1 MDNQEPILIAIA
13 DDHAVVRDSISNM
26 VSNFPQFE
34 VGIKAKHGKDLIEQ
48 LAKAKKLPEI
58 CILDVQMPE
67 MNGYET
73 IEYIK
78 KKWPDIKVLALSMLE
93 DEFAIIRMLK
103 MGASGYL
110 SKASDLEELQK
121 ALIYLNERGYYSS
134 EFIAS
139 NYFRTIKNDKPA
151 TSNITQRQMEFL
163 KYCCTE
169 LSMKEIAAKM
179 HISTSTAL
187 SYRNALCD
195 KLDLTTRQGLAI
207 YAIKSGIVSF
217 DDLLLEE

>member
-1 MDNQEPILIAIA
+1 MTEQAAILIAIA

-26 VSNFPQFE
+26 VSGGGKFK
-34 VGIKAKHGKDLIEQ
+34 VIIKAGNGRELIEQ
-48 LAKAKKLPEI
+48 LAKANPLPEI
-58 CILDVQMPE
+58 CILDIQMPE

-73 IEYIK
+73 MEYIRQH
-78 KKWPDIKVLALSMLE
+78 WPDLKVLALSMLE

-103 MGASGYL
+103 LGACGYL

-121 ALIYLNERGYYSS
+121 ALIYIHERGYYSS

-139 NYFRTIKNDKPA
+139 NYLRSIKHNHPA
-151 TSNITQRQMEFL
+151 TINITDRQMEFL

-169 LSMKEIAAKM
+169 LSMKEIADKM
-179 HISTSTAL
+179 SISTSTAL

-195 KLDLTTRQGLAI
+195 KLGLTTRQGLAI

-217 DDLLLEE
+217 EDL

>member
-1 MDNQEPILIAIA
+1 MTEPAILIAIA

-26 VSNFPQFE
+26 VSGFGKFR
-34 VGIKAKHGKDLIEQ
+34 VIIKAGNGKELIEQ
-48 LAKAKKLPEI
+48 LKKANPFPEI
-58 CILDVQMPE
+58 CILDIQMPE

-73 IEYIK
+73 MEYIRK
-78 KKWPDIKVLALSMLE
+78 HWPDLKVLALSMLE

-103 MGASGYL
+103 LGASGYL
-110 SKASDLEELQK
+110 SKASDMEELQK
-121 ALIYLNERGYYSS
+121 ALVYIHEKGYYSS

-139 NYFRTIKNDKPA
+139 NYFRSIKNDKQP
-151 TSNITQRQMEFL
+151 TINITDRQMEFL

-169 LSMKEIAAKM
+169 LSMKEIADKM
-179 HISTSTAL
+179 SISTSTAL

-195 KLDLTTRQGLAI
+195 KLNLTTRQGLAI

-217 DDLLLEE
+217 EDL

>member
-1 MDNQEPILIAIA
+1 MTEPAILIAIA

-26 VSNFPQFE
+26 VSGFGKFR
-34 VGIKAKHGKDLIEQ
+34 VIIKAGNGKELIEQ
-48 LAKAKKLPEI
+48 LKKANPFPEI
-58 CILDVQMPE
+58 CILDIQMPE

-73 IEYIK
+73 MEYIRK
-78 KKWPDIKVLALSMLE
+78 HWPDLKVLALSMLE

-103 MGASGYL
+103 LGASGYL
-110 SKASDLEELQK
+110 SKASDMEELQK
-121 ALIYLNERGYYSS
+121 ALVYIHEKGYYSS

-139 NYFRTIKNDKPA
+139 NYFRSIKNDKPP
-151 TSNITQRQMEFL
+151 TTNITDRQMEFL

-169 LSMKEIAAKM
+169 LSMKEIADKM
-179 HISTSTAL
+179 SISTSTAL

-195 KLDLTTRQGLAI
+195 KLNLTTRQGLAI

-217 DDLLLEE
+217 EDL

>member
-1 MDNQEPILIAIA
+1 MTEQPPVLIAIA

-26 VSNFPQFE
+26 VSAFGTFR
-34 VGIKAKHGKDLIEQ
+34 VSVKAGNGKELIE
-48 LAKAKKLPEI
+48 LLKVANPFPEI
-58 CILDVQMPE
+58 CILDIQMPE

-73 IEYIK
+73 MEYIRK
-78 KKWPDIKVLALSMLE
+78 HWPDLKVLALSMLE

-103 MGASGYL
+103 LGASGYL

-121 ALIYLNERGYYSS
+121 ALIYIHEKGYYSS
-134 EFIAS
+134 ELISS
-139 NYFRTIKNDKPA
+139 NYFRSIKNEKTA
-151 TSNITQRQMEFL
+151 ASNITQRQMEFL

-169 LSMKEIAAKM
+169 LSVKEIADKM
-179 HISTSTAL
+179 SISTSTAL

-195 KLDLTTRQGLAI
+195 KLELTTRQGLAI

-217 DDLLLEE
+217 DDL

>member
-1 MDNQEPILIAIA
+1 MTEQPAILIAIA

-26 VSNFPQFE
+26 VSGQGKFK
-34 VGIKAKHGKDLIEQ
+34 VIIKAGNGKELIAQ
-48 LAKAKKLPEI
+48 LHKANPFPEI
-58 CILDVQMPE
+58 CILDIQMPE

-73 IEYIK
+73 MEYIRQH
-78 KKWPDIKVLALSMLE
+78 WPDLKVLALSMLE

-103 MGASGYL
+103 LGASGYL

-121 ALIYLNERGYYSS
+121 ALIYIHQKGYYSS

-139 NYFRTIKNDKPA
+139 NYFRSIKNDKA
-151 TSNITQRQMEFL
+151 HTSNITERQMEFL

-169 LSMKEIAAKM
+169 LSIKEIADKM
-179 HISTSTAL
+179 SVSTSTAL

-195 KLDLTTRQGLAI
+195 KLGLSTRQGLAI

-217 DDLLLEE
+217 EDL

>member
-1 MDNQEPILIAIA
+1 MTEQPPVLIAIA

-26 VSNFPQFE
+26 VSAFGTFR
-34 VGIKAKHGKDLIEQ
+34 VIIKARNGKELIE
-48 LAKAKKLPEI
+48 LLKIADPFPEI
-58 CILDVQMPE
+58 CILDIQMPE

-73 IEYIK
+73 MEYIRK
-78 KKWPDIKVLALSMLE
+78 HWPGLKVLALSMLE

-103 MGASGYL
+103 LGASGYL

-121 ALIYLNERGYYSS
+121 ALIYIHEKGYYSS
-134 EFIAS
+134 ELISS
-139 NYFRTIKNDKPA
+139 NYFRSIKNEKNA
-151 TSNITQRQMEFL
+151 AGNITQRQMEFL

-169 LSMKEIAAKM
+169 LSVKEIADKM
-179 HISTSTAL
+179 SISTSTAL

-195 KLDLTTRQGLAI
+195 KLELTTRQGLAI

-217 DDLLLEE
+217 DDL

>member
-1 MDNQEPILIAIA
+1 MTEPAILIAIA

-26 VSNFPQFE
+26 VSGFGKFR
-34 VGIKAKHGKDLIEQ
+34 VIIKAGNGKELIEQ
-48 LAKAKKLPEI
+48 LKKANPFPEI
-58 CILDVQMPE
+58 CILDIQMPE

-73 IEYIK
+73 MEYIRK
-78 KKWPDIKVLALSMLE
+78 HWPDLKVLALSMLE

-103 MGASGYL
+103 LGASGYL
-110 SKASDLEELQK
+110 SKASDMEELQK
-121 ALIYLNERGYYSS
+121 ALVYIHEKGYYSS

-139 NYFRTIKNDKPA
+139 NYFRSIKNDKQP
-151 TSNITQRQMEFL
+151 TTNITDRQMEFL

-169 LSMKEIAAKM
+169 LSMKEIADKM
-179 HISTSTAL
+179 SISTSTAL

-195 KLDLTTRQGLAI
+195 KLNLTTRQGLAI

-217 DDLLLEE
+217 EDL

>member
-1 MDNQEPILIAIA
+1 MNEPAVLIAIA

-26 VSNFPQFE
+26 VSGMGTFK
-34 VGIKAKHGKDLIEQ
+34 VVIKAGNGRELIEQ
-48 LAKAKKLPEI
+48 LKTASALPEI
-58 CILDVQMPE
+58 CILDIQMPE
-67 MNGYET
+67 MNGYEAM
-73 IEYIK
+73 EYIHTH
-78 KKWPDIKVLALSMLE
+78 WPDMKVLALSMLE

-103 MGASGYL
+103 LGASGYL

-121 ALIYLNERGYYSS
+121 ALFYIHKRGYYSS

-139 NYFRTIKNDKPA
+139 NYFRTIKSGKSPSGMFTA
-151 TSNITQRQMEFL
+151 RQMEFL

-169 LSMKEIAAKM
+169 LSIKEIADKM
-179 HISTSTAL
+179 SISTSTAL

-195 KLDLTTRQGLAI
+195 KLGLTTRQGLAI

-217 DDLLLEE
+217 EDL

>member
-1 MDNQEPILIAIA
+1 MTEPAVLIAIA

-26 VSNFPQFE
+26 VSGFGKFR
-34 VGIKAKHGKDLIEQ
+34 VIIKAGNGKELIEQ
-48 LAKAKKLPEI
+48 LKKANPFPEI
-58 CILDVQMPE
+58 CILDIQMPE

-73 IEYIK
+73 MEYIRK
-78 KKWPDIKVLALSMLE
+78 HWPDLKVLALSMLE

-103 MGASGYL
+103 LGASGYL
-110 SKASDLEELQK
+110 SKASDMEELQK
-121 ALIYLNERGYYSS
+121 ALVYIHEKGYYSS

-139 NYFRTIKNDKPA
+139 NYFRSIKNDKQP
-151 TSNITQRQMEFL
+151 TTNITDRQMEFL

-169 LSMKEIAAKM
+169 LSMKEIADKM
-179 HISTSTAL
+179 SISTSTAL

-195 KLDLTTRQGLAI
+195 KLNLTTRQGLAI

-217 DDLLLEE
+217 EDL

>member
-1 MDNQEPILIAIA
+1 MNSQSPILIAIA

-26 VSNFPQFE
+26 VSNFPMFK
-34 VGIKAKHGKDLIEQ
+34 VCIKASNGKDLVEQ
-48 LAKAKKLPEI
+48 LKKADPFPEI
-58 CILDVQMPE
+58 CVLDVQMPE

-73 IEYIK
+73 MEYLK
-78 KKWPDIKVLALSMLE
+78 KHWPDLKVLALSMLE

-103 MGASGYL
+103 LGASGYL

-121 ALIYLNERGYYSS
+121 ALTYLYEKGYYSS
-134 EFIAS
+134 EFIAN
-139 NYFRTIKNDKPA
+139 NYFRSIKNEKQV

-163 KYCCTE
+163 RYCCTE
-169 LSMKEIAAKM
+169 LSMKEIADKM
-179 HISTSTAL
+179 SISTSTAL

-195 KLDLTTRQGLAI
+195 KLELTTRQGLAI

-217 DDLLLEE
+217 DDL

>member
-1 MDNQEPILIAIA
+1 MTEQAAILIAIA

-26 VSNFPQFE
+26 VSGQGKFK
-34 VGIKAKHGKDLIEQ
+34 VIIKAGNGRELITQ
-48 LAKAKKLPEI
+48 LHKAKPLPEI
-58 CILDVQMPE
+58 CILDIQMPE

-73 IEYIK
+73 MEYIRQH
-78 KKWPDIKVLALSMLE
+78 WPDLKVLALSMLE

-103 MGASGYL
+103 LGASGYL

-121 ALIYLNERGYYSS
+121 ALIYIHEKGYYSS

-139 NYFRTIKNDKPA
+139 NYFRSIKNDKTHTA
-151 TSNITQRQMEFL
+151 NITERQMEFL

-169 LSMKEIAAKM
+169 LSMKEIADKM
-179 HISTSTAL
+179 SISTSTAL

-195 KLDLTTRQGLAI
+195 KLGLSTRQGLAI

-217 DDLLLEE
+217 EDL

>member
-1 MDNQEPILIAIA
+1 MTEPAVLIAIA

-26 VSNFPQFE
+26 VSGLGTFK
-34 VGIKAKHGKDLIEQ
+34 VTIKAGNGKELIEQ
-48 LAKAKKLPEI
+48 LKKADPFPEI
-58 CILDVQMPE
+58 CILDIQMPV
-67 MNGYET
+67 MNGYDAM
-73 IEYIK
+73 EYIRAY
-78 KKWPDIKVLALSMLE
+78 WPELKVLVLSMLE

-103 MGASGYL
+103 LGACGYL

-121 ALIYLNERGYYSS
+121 ALVYIHEKGYYSS

-139 NYFRTIKNDKPA
+139 NYFRSIKSGKSP
-151 TSNITQRQMEFL
+151 TGGFTERQMEFL

-169 LSMKEIAAKM
+169 LSMKEIADKM
-179 HISTSTAL
+179 SISTSTAL

-195 KLDLTTRQGLAI
+195 KLNLTTRQGLAI

-217 DDLLLEE
+217 DDL

>member
-1 MDNQEPILIAIA
+1 MTEPAILIAIA

-26 VSNFPQFE
+26 VSGFGKFR
-34 VGIKAKHGKDLIEQ
+34 VIIKAGNGKELIEQ
-48 LAKAKKLPEI
+48 LKKANPFPEI
-58 CILDVQMPE
+58 CILDIQMPE

-73 IEYIK
+73 MEYIRK
-78 KKWPDIKVLALSMLE
+78 HWPDLKVLALSMLE

-103 MGASGYL
+103 LGASGYL
-110 SKASDLEELQK
+110 SKASDMEELQK
-121 ALIYLNERGYYSS
+121 ALIYIHEKGYYSS

-139 NYFRTIKNDKPA
+139 NYFRSIKNDKPP
-151 TSNITQRQMEFL
+151 TINITDRQMEFL

-169 LSMKEIAAKM
+169 LSMKEIADKM
-179 HISTSTAL
+179 SISTSTAL

-195 KLDLTTRQGLAI
+195 KLNLTTRQGLAI

-217 DDLLLEE
+217 EDL